1 MSTKNMLI
9 SAIFAMSENRV
20 IGKDNQL
27 PWHLP
32 ADLKHFKKVTLG
44 KPILM
49 GRKTYE
55 SIGRPLPGRCNV
67 VITKEIDY
75 QAPGCVV
82 VNSIEQALITTKEN
96 AEIFVMGGALLYQ
109 AMLPLIQRL
118 YMTII
123 HQAFDG
129 DTFFP
134 LLNQDDWQEIERI
147 DHAKDRENPY
157 SYSFFILDRK

>member
-1 MSTKNMLI
+1 MLI
-9 SAIFAMSENRV
+9 SAIFAMSENRI
-20 IGKDNQL
+20 IGKNNQL

-32 ADLKHFKKVTLG
+32 ADLKHFKKVTFG

-55 SIGRPLPGRCNV
+55 SIGKPLPGRCNV
-67 VITKEIDY
+67 VITKESNY

-82 VNSIEQALITTKEN
+82 VNSIEQALTATKES
-96 AEIFVMGGALLYQ
+96 AEIFVMGGALLYH
-109 AMLPLIQRL
+109 AMLPLVQRL

-123 HQAFDG
+123 HQSFEG

-134 LLNQDDWQEIERI
+134 AFNQDDWKEIERI
-147 DHAKDRENPY
+147 DNAKDSENPY

>member
-1 MSTKNMLI
+1 MFI

-20 IGKDNQL
+20 IGKDHQL

-32 ADLKHFKKVTLG
+32 ADLKHFKKITLG

-49 GRKTYE
+49 GRNTYE

-67 VITKEIDY
+67 VITRESDY
-75 QAPGCVV
+75 QAPGCVI
-82 VNSIEQALITTKEN
+82 VNSIEQALAVTRNN
-96 AEIFVMGGALLYQ
+96 AEIVVIGGALLYE
-109 AMLPLIQRL
+109 AMLPLVQRL

-123 HQAFDG
+123 HHAFDG

-134 LLNQDDWQEIERI
+134 TLNQDDWQEIERI
-147 DHAKDRENPY
+147 DHAQDSDNPY

>member
-1 MSTKNMLI
+1 MLI

-20 IGKDNQL
+20 IGKNNQL

-55 SIGRPLPGRCNV
+55 SIGRPLPERCNV
-67 VITKEIDY
+67 VITKDIDY
-75 QAPGCVV
+75 QAPGCIVV
-82 VNSIEQALITTKEN
+82 DSIEHALAATKES

-118 YMTII
+118 YMTVI
-123 HQAFDG
+123 HQSFDG

-147 DHAKDRENPY
+147 DYAKDRENPY